1 MLFPTVDFA
10 IFFVLVFL
18 GHWLLNH
25 LAQPWKW
32 FMIAA
37 SYVFYAWWDWRFVLL
52 LIGIS
57 VLAQLGAIAVSRTRT
72 PRARLVINGI
82 AVALLLLPLAFFK
95 YYGFFAVNVT
105 NTLASLGMEGS
116 IPLLQVVLPVGI
128 SFFTFMA
135 IAYVVDVS
143 RGDFEVAGW
152 TDAFLYLSFFP
163 HLVAGPIVRPGEL
176 IPQLQERRDERHV
189 DVAGAAWLIL
199 AGLFKKVVVSSY
211 LATQIVDPVFGDP
224 SARSALDALF
234 GIVGYAI
241 VIYADFSGY
250 TDIAIGIAKLLGF
263 RFPRNFDR
271 PYAAHSIQE
280 FWRRWHMTLS
290 RWLRDYLYIPLG
302 GNRRGERRTIANVV
316 ATMIL
321 GGLWHGA
328 AWTFVFW
335 GAFHGALIA
344 ADQWRRRGTRAEEQ
358 PDEEQPDEAD
368 EQRPERWFDGVRR
381 CAVTF
386 ALVCVGWV
394 FFRADSLETAF
405 ALLRR
410 LVSGWF
416 TPTEFVNP
424 LVVVTIA
431 GMLTLQFWPRGLGL
445 WLQSGLSRL
454 KPAPLGFVLALALLV
469 IVILGPPGVAP
480 FIYFQ
485 F

>member
-1 MLFPTVDFA
+1 MV
-10 IFFVLVFL
+10 
-18 GHWLLNH
+18 N
-25 LAQPWKW
+25 
-32 FMIAA
+32 AA
-37 SYVFYAWWDWRFVLL
+37 
-52 LIGIS
+52 
-57 VLAQLGAIAVSRTRT
+57 AV
-72 PRARLVINGI
+72 G
-82 AVALLLLPLAFFK
+82 LLLLPLAFFK

-105 NTLASLGMEGS
+105 NTLAALGIES
-116 IPLLQVVLPVGI
+116 SVPLIQVVLPVGI

-135 IAYVVDVS
+135 IAYVVDVY
-143 RGDFEVAGW
+143 RGDVEVAGW
-152 TDAFLYLSFFP
+152 TDTFLYLSFFP

-176 IPQLQERRDERHV
+176 IPQLRERRDERHV

-199 AGLFKKVVVSSY
+199 GGLFKKVVISSY
-211 LATQIVDPVFGDP
+211 LAAEIVDPVFGDP
-224 SARSALDALF
+224 FTRSAPDALF

-263 RFPRNFDR
+263 RFPKNFDR
-271 PYAAHSIQE
+271 PYAARSIQE

-302 GNRRGERRTIANVV
+302 GNRMGERRTLINVFV
-316 ATMIL
+316 TMVL

-335 GAFHGALIA
+335 GAFHGALLA
-344 ADQWRRRGTRAEEQ
+344 ANQWRRTRTPGEGAEEQ
-358 PDEEQPDEAD
+358 QDRWPDHL
-368 EQRPERWFDGVRR
+368 RR
-381 CAVTF
+381 SAATF
-386 ALVCVGWV
+386 GLVCVGWV

-405 ALLRR
+405 ALLGR
-410 LVSGWF
+410 LVTGWF

-424 LVVVTIA
+424 LVILTIL
-431 GMLTLQFWPRGLGL
+431 GMLALQFWPRGFGL
-445 WLQSGLSRL
+445 WLQAGLSRL
-454 KPAPLGFVLALALLV
+454 KPAPLGIVLALVLLV

>member
-25 LAQPWKW
+25 LAQPWKL

-37 SYVFYAWWDWRFVLL
+37 SYTFYAWWDPRFVLL
-52 LIGIS
+52 LVGIS
-57 VLAQLGAIAVSRTRT
+57 FLAQLGAIAVDRTRS
-72 PRARLVINGI
+72 PRARLVVNGV
-82 AVALLLLPLAFFK
+82 AVVLLLLPLAFFK

-105 NTLASLGMEGS
+105 NSLAALGMESS
-116 IPLLQVVLPVGI
+116 IPLIQVVLPVGI

-135 IAYVVDVS
+135 IAYVLDVY
-143 RGDFEVAGW
+143 RGDVEVAGW
-152 TDAFLYLSFFP
+152 MDTFLYLSFFP

-199 AGLFKKVVVSSY
+199 GGLFKKVVVSSY
-211 LATQIVDPVFGDP
+211 LAAEIVDPVFGDP
-224 SARSALDALF
+224 FTRSAPDALF

-271 PYAAHSIQE
+271 PYAARSIQE

-302 GNRRGERRTIANVV
+302 GNRRGDRRTLINISV
-316 ATMIL
+316 TMVL

-335 GAFHGALIA
+335 GAFHGGLLA
-344 ADQWRRRGTRAEEQ
+344 ANHLRRRRASGEEQ
-358 PDEEQPDEAD
+358 ADRWPDHL
-368 EQRPERWFDGVRR
+368 RR
-381 CAVTF
+381 SAGTF

-394 FFRADSLETAF
+394 FFRADSLDAAF
-405 ALLRR
+405 GLFGR
-410 LVSGWF
+410 LVTGWF

-424 LVVVTIA
+424 LVILTIL
-431 GMLTLQFWPRGLGL
+431 GMTALQFWPRGFGL
-445 WLQSGLSRL
+445 WLQAGLSRL
-454 KPAPLGFVLALALLV
+454 RPAPLGIVLAVVLLV
-469 IVILGPPGVAP
+469 IVILGPAGVAP